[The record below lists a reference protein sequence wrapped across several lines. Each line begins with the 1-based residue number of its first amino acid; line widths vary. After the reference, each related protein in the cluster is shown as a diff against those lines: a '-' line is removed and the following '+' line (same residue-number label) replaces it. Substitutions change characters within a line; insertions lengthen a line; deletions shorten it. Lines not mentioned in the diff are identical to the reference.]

1 MTAVQNAK
9 FIFEINYLNVIYE
22 SFFAPHG
29 VPGLLFEALGGAAL
43 LTAVNFSLTEK
54 SLLDQENRASF
65 TLQA

>member
-1 MTAVQNAK
+1 LA
-9 FIFEINYLNVIYE
+9 
-22 SFFAPHG
+22 G
-29 VPGLLFEALGGAAL
+29 VGT